1 MSRVSAW
8 SVAVVAA
15 LATAAACGGPNAALW
30 EPTPAMLE
38 APAPDSFVVEV
49 VTSEGSFD
57 IAMHRAWSPLGVDR
71 MYHLMAN
78 DFYRGARFYRIAS
91 GFVAQWGF
99 SGTPAL
105 DSIWEALPIA
115 DEPVVE
121 SNLRGVVS
129 YARGGPETRSYTL
142 FVNLIDNQR
151 LDEVPAG
158 GVVGY
163 PPIGRIV
170 RGLEVVDGFYP
181 GYTDDPPQQD
191 SIAQLGNEYLRRR
204 YAQLD
209 SIVGTRIVREWR

>member
-1 MSRVSAW
+1 VSQA
-8 SVAVVAA
+8 SALGVATAA
-15 LATAAACGGPNAALW
+15 LLAAAAACGGPNAALW
-30 EPTPAMLE
+30 APTPAMLA

-57 IAMHRAWSPLGVDR
+57 VAMHRAWSPLGVDR

-99 SGTPAL
+99 SGRPAL

-121 SNLRGVVS
+121 SNLRGIVS

-142 FVNLIDNQR
+142 FVNLVDNQR
-151 LDEVPAG
+151 LDAVPAG

-181 GYTDDPPQQD
+181 GYTGDPPQQD

>member
-1 MSRVSAW
+1 MRRAAWASAA
-8 SVAVVAA
+8 AVVIAI
-15 LATAAACGGPNAALW
+15 AACGGPNAALW
-30 EPTPAMLE
+30 RPTPGMLE

-71 MYHLMAN
+71 MYHLMSN
-78 DFYRGARFYRIAS
+78 DFYAGARFYRIAS

-105 DSIWEALPIA
+105 DSIWEALPID

-129 YARGGPETRSYTL
+129 YARGGPRTRSYTL
-142 FVNLIDNQR
+142 FVNLVDNAR
-151 LDEVPAG
+151 LDAVNAG
-158 GVVGY
+158 GIVGY
-163 PPIGRIV
+163 PPLGNVV
-170 RGLEVVDGFYP
+170 RGLEVLDGFYP

-191 SIAQLGNEYLRRR
+191 SIAQLGNEYLRRK